1 MVGSGAWVRLP
12 FCGFYVP
19 AHEFWLLAHPL
30 VFPDE
35 PSHVAPQVVAS
46 RKSRFT
52 GLPPGISLWGPARLD
67 SREWAV
73 FCMVWCDG
81 LVLSLFSQGAG
92 GAAGVHCPAA
102 LEGRAPPKPLSIS
115 HVTKFFPTTG
125 LLALSK
131 FGLWLTW
138 DLYGLEGNKRKI

>member
-102 LEGRAPPKPLSIS
+102 LEGRAPPQAPQYLSCYKILS
-115 HVTKFFPTTG
+115 HNWITG
-125 LLALSK
+125 FEQIWTLV
-131 FGLWLTW
+131 
-138 DLYGLEGNKRKI
+138 DLGFVWA